1 MLQDRKSFA
10 GRIAD
15 SVRMC
20 MYMVCG
26 VRENKYKQPK
36 FIENSAQDGLYYQLT
51 ALIDKGKINE
61 AEDIMYER
69 LNPEFNDD
77 YYTMLCLYDYMN
89 GLEDGFLRENNF
101 SREEI
106 LDGIKEITH
115 AHDMDGIY
123 ESIISELC

>member
-10 GRIAD
+10 GRLAD

-26 VRENKYKQPK
+26 IRENKYKQPK
-36 FIENSAQDGLYYQLT
+36 FIENSAQDMLYYQLIK
-51 ALIDKGKINE
+51 LIDKGRINE
-61 AEDIMYER
+61 AEDEMYEL
-69 LNPEFNDD
+69 LNPELNDD

-89 GLEDGFLRENNF
+89 GLEDYFLRENNF

-106 LDGIKEITH
+106 LDGIREITYL
-115 AHDMDGIY
+115 HDTNGIY
-123 ESIISELC
+123 ESIISGLC